1 MDSGP
6 LPVEHGGP
14 VRALVGGWY
23 GMASVK
29 WLTRIT
35 VTRRAPAGF
44 WETVEYAYLER
55 DGAWRPHAR
64 PGGRDAAQGPD
75 HRARGWRDGPTRHAD
90 PRPRVRVGG

>member
-1 MDSGP
+1 MARP

-44 WETVEYAYLER
+44 WETVEYAYRER
-55 DGAWRPHAR
+55 D
-64 PGGRDAAQGPD
+64 DAGV
-75 HRARGWRDGPTRHAD
+75 PTRVPVGEMLPKAQITEPVAGATVRLGDAD